1 MLGIIQS
8 QSTWFSNLHD
18 LIDALAV
25 LAVGLTTLVGYK
37 VHSLLFGMKLM
48 ERLSSLEGT
57 AQDHEKRIDK
67 VERKV
72 FGV

>member
-1 MLGIIQS
+1 MLVQT
-8 QSTWFSNLHD
+8 QNTWLTDLHD
-18 LIDALAV
+18 IIDLGAL

-48 ERLSSLEGT
+48 ERLSALEGT
-57 AQDHEKRIDK
+57 ADDHEKRIDK

>member
-1 MLGIIQS
+1 MLAQTAN
-8 QSTWFSNLHD
+8 TWLTDLHD
-18 LIDALAV
+18 LIDVGAL

-57 AQDHEKRIDK
+57 ANDHEKRIDK
-67 VERKV
+67 VERKI

>member
-1 MLGIIQS
+1 MLTFVFEG
-8 QSTWFSNLHD
+8 STWLSSLHD
-18 LIDALAV
+18 FIDLAAL

-37 VHSLLFGMKLM
+37 VHSLLFGMRLM
-48 ERLSSLEGT
+48 ERLAALEG
-57 AQDHEKRIDK
+57 ASNDHEKRIDK

>member
-1 MLGIIQS
+1 VLSIIQS
-8 QSTWFSNLHD
+8 QNTWLTDLHD
-18 LIDALAV
+18 FIDVMAV

-57 AQDHEKRIDK
+57 AEDHEKRIDK